1 MSLSVISKRWSAFA
15 FLSLAVLLTFSSARA
30 DQVFSLATTPG
41 RLPKTVLPLHYA
53 IDLKPDLNA
62 LSISG
67 SEDVDIEVR
76 TTTDRLVLNALNI
89 AIASVSIDGKAR
101 EDAKISLDAKA
112 QTAILTF

>member
-1 MSLSVISKRWSAFA
+1 MVPSSNIVLVGSELGFNSAWTMPFFMSNRWGAFA
-15 FLSLAVLLTFSSARA
+15 FLCLAILLTFGPARA

-76 TTTDRLVLNALNI
+76 TTTN
-89 AIASVSIDGKAR
+89 
-101 EDAKISLDAKA
+101 
-112 QTAILTF
+112 